1 MPLVPSPHPPADGSQ
16 RGTRPLDAAQQAWTT
31 LQRELV
37 AELCD
42 GVDEHSV
49 GALFDQVHAAWACL
63 PERPDPTPLTDAFGV
78 ALGDLLVWHVG
89 SLHWCARR
97 ADGELVVADRAVTH
111 VVAPVPLVAE
121 AWPDAGPG
129 WFTACVRLLRADALA
144 ELAQPAPL
152 GRVGSGRGPG
162 TPMMDG

>member
-1 MPLVPSPHPPADGSQ
+1 MPLVPTPHLPADGSR
-16 RGTRPLDAAQQAWTT
+16 RGTRPLDAAEQRWTT

-49 GALFDQVHAAWACL
+49 GAVFDQVHTAWAGLC
-63 PERPDPTPLTDAFGV
+63 ERPDPAPLVDAFGV

-97 ADGELVVADRAVTH
+97 DGDELVVSDRAGAYTL
-111 VVAPVPLVAE
+111 APLSFLAT

-129 WFTACVRLLRADALA
+129 WFTAHVRLLRADALA
-144 ELAQPAPL
+144 VLARPAQA
-152 GRVGSGRGPG
+152 
-162 TPMMDG
+162 